1 MKKALLIGIDYIG
14 FNEDVK
20 LYGCINDAN
29 IVANMLMD
37 AYDYP
42 KKNITMMRDDTENPT
57 LSPNRKNLITQFN
70 KIMSQSN
77 NLEEIWIHFSG
88 HGTLR
93 NDRDGDEKDFKDEV
107 IIPID
112 YRTNG
117 VISDDVLFDILN
129 KSKCRTII
137 TFDCCNSGSLFDLP
151 WRFEYDNNKFIKYRE
166 NNKFLT
172 NKNIVMFS
180 SCRDNQLAVDTWD
193 KERKMSTGGMTPG
206 LIDTLRHNR
215 YNAGIFKLFRD
226 ITNYQNIL
234 NREQI
239 TTLSSSSEFPDI
251 KFLRPIIMHKND
263 IIYNATNKTENS
275 FLN

>member
-1 MKKALLIGIDYIG
+1 MKKALIIGIDYIG
-14 FNEDVK
+14 FSDDIK

-29 IVANMLMD
+29 LVANMLMD

-42 KKNITMMRDDTENPT
+42 KKSITMMRDDSENSR
-57 LSPNRKNLITQFN
+57 LIPNRSNLLSQFN
-70 KIMSQSN
+70 KIMQQSS
-77 NLEEIWIHFSG
+77 NLEEIWIHYSG

-93 NDRDGDEKDFKDEV
+93 NDLNGDEKDLKDEV
-107 IIPID
+107 IIPLD

-129 KSKCRTII
+129 KSKCRTVI

-151 WRFEYDNNKFIKYRE
+151 WRFEYKNNRFIKYNE
-166 NNKFLT
+166 NNKELS

-180 SCRDNQLAVDTWD
+180 SCRDNQKAVDTWD

-206 LIDTLRHNR
+206 LIDSLRHNR
-215 YNAGIFKLFRD
+215 YNVGIFKLFRD
-226 ITNYQNIL
+226 LVNYQSIYK
-234 NREQI
+234 REQI
-239 TTLSSSSEFPDI
+239 TTLSSSSEFPDV
-251 KFLRPIIMHKND
+251 KFLRPINMQKND
-263 IIYNATNKTENS
+263 SIYNSSVMMETS